1 MVNALQCLVTKQ
13 TLKEAFTMSIST
25 LSQFDRGAIYQLLV
39 DGHSQNEIA
48 RRLNVSKSTI
58 STELKRIQP
67 YNPKLAQADAY
78 AKRRHC
84 GRNVVLTDDLKVII
98 KNHLKL
104 TWSPEQIAHEFHLC
118 TKSIYNWI
126 YTGLIDFD
134 LELLPDK
141 SRRIKHKKENRGT
154 FKIEE
159 TIESRPDKVNDR
171 ESFGHWEVDTVLS
184 SRGQSK
190 SCLATFVERQSRF
203 IWAIKINDRSKSSM
217 SYAFSIFMNTFER
230 TVKSITVDHGKE
242 FSGYQQLKADYDL
255 SVYFCHPYSP
265 WERGTNEY
273 FNRKLRWFF
282 PKKTNFEFIAN
293 DDVIEAIE
301 LINGRPLKILGWKTA
316 IEAFREY
323 YFKCSD

>member
-1 MVNALQCLVTKQ
+1 M
-13 TLKEAFTMSIST
+13 KEAFTMSIST
-25 LSQFDRGAIYQLLV
+25 LSQFERGAIHQLLI
-39 DGHSQNEIA
+39 DGCSQNEIA
-48 RRLNVSKSTI
+48 RRLDVSKSTI
-58 STELKRIQP
+58 SAELKRVHP
-67 YNPKLAQADAY
+67 YDPKLAQADAD

-84 GRNVVLTDDLKVII
+84 GRNVVLTYDLKLLI

-126 YTGLIDFD
+126 YAGLIDFD
-134 LELLPDK
+134 PELLPDK
-141 SRRIKHKKENRGT
+141 SKRKKHKQETRGT
-154 FKIEE
+154 FNIEE
-159 TIESRPDKVNDR
+159 TIESRPNEINDR
-171 ESFGHWEVDTVLS
+171 KSFGHWEVDTVLS

-203 IWAIKINDRSKSSM
+203 TWAIKISDRSKSSM
-217 SYAFSIFMNTFER
+217 AYAFSIFMKTFET

-242 FSGYQQLKADYDL
+242 FSGYQQLKENYDL

-265 WERGTNEY
+265 WERGANEY

-282 PKKTNFEFIAN
+282 PKKTNFESIAD

-301 LINGRPLKILGWKTA
+301 LINSRPLKVLGWKSA

-323 YFKCSD
+323 FSKCSD